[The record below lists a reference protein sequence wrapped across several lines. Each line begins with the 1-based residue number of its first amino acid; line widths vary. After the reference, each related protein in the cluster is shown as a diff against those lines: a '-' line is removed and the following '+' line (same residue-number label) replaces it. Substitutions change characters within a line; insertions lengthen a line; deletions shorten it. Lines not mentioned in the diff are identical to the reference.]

1 MLMRR
6 RQFLGAVAGT
16 ASVAVAGCSGDT
28 SGSGSTPTT
37 NSCTDDNS
45 QEFCQSQDFVTDV
58 RQHVKSRQIEET
70 EPPRLFGGGVFIEDG
85 EPNPRKVVVQM
96 ASDAPDRLER
106 TTEVVDGDSLPES
119 TRINMGY
126 VTDAVA
132 EYINEVPHLI
142 SVIVSVY
149 DSADENE
156 FYGEFTILRGYA
168 EEFNNNEQSDT
179 VHDAEWYLN
188 TTLMTWNP
196 A

>member
-1 MLMRR
+1 MTMRR
-6 RQFLGAVAGT
+6 RQFLGAVAGS
-16 ASVAVAGCSGDT
+16 ASVALAGCSGDT
-28 SGSGSTPTT
+28 SGSDSTPTT
-37 NSCTDDNS
+37 DSCTDDRS

-58 RQHVKSRQIEET
+58 RQHVESIQIEET

-106 TTEVVDGDSLPES
+106 TPEVVDGDSIPEP
-119 TRINMGY
+119 TRVNIGY
-126 VTDAVA
+126 VANGFA
-132 EYINEVPHLI
+132 EYVSEVPHLI
-142 SVIVSVY
+142 SIIIPVY

-156 FYGEFTILRGYA
+156 YYGDFTILRGYA

-188 TTLMTWNP
+188 TILKTWNP